1 MCPMPQPRT
10 FLPGPRVWRLI
21 GKPAGASGRQAG
33 GPLLSDHLGGWAVN
47 VDSVPAHLELHPG
60 GAQRPGCRRR
70 SRIGR
75 RVQQHRLASARFTTQ
90 QQCRAFG
97 SSPIKDCADQRVLT
111 AASDQKRRLSKS
123 FQRGQPRREAGS
135 PAYERTP
142 PALAGRYLGAV
153 LLEEPGHARIPPL
166 RSRSTVADG
175 DGYPANPG
183 GGAWRQRD
191 GRLSAAGY
199 HDVAEPV
206 RAA

>member
-1 MCPMPQPRT
+1 MGTSSRSGARPLAEPRHDLQR
-10 FLPGPRVWRLI
+10 LPVYGTQFVQFVLVDRDEQLI
-21 GKPAGASGRQAG
+21 EPGKAQ
-33 GPLLSDHLGGWAVN
+33 LG
-47 VDSVPAHLELHPG
+47 LELHPG

-75 RVQQHRLASARFTTQ
+75 RVRQHRLASARFTTQ